1 MVIAV
6 KLKPILIIPG
16 VIIVIILIITWFVY
30 IDKENLKYDIIN
42 SPSNTSIN
50 ETITPTPTKL
60 IDNNG
65 SLIVQSNDYAINH
78 INWSL
83 YPNLQTGY
91 VFLACVS
98 DPNEVISYKF
108 IEVQICTEVKN
119 TEDRKTI
126 EEQLSGVAKEAKRIY
141 GPESSINI
149 IGTKGGIARWFA
161 SILPHN
167 ETVIF

>member
-1 MVIAV
+1 MDKKV
-6 KLKPILIIPG
+6 KLVIIGFFLI
-16 VIIVIILIITWFVY
+16 IIVIIIMAGNSKYKVNLNENSSNINIT
-30 IDKENLKYDIIN
+30 IE
-42 SPSNTSIN
+42 
-50 ETITPTPTKL
+50 PTPFVTIYPSTTAL
-60 IDNNG
+60 TYPP
-65 SLIVQSNDYAINH
+65 NDYSINH
-78 INWSL
+78 IEWSK
-83 YPNLQTGY
+83 YTNLDMGY
-91 VFLACVS
+91 VYTVYIAG
-98 DPNEVISYKF
+98 PNDVISYKF